1 MKQRIAIYWLLT
13 LIGLVVPSYF
23 TVLFCLDRIEFYGQL
38 NMAVL
43 LALSPDFYIDASSR
57 NVSSQLL
64 ADIVISSLTVFVWM
78 IPEAQRIEMRH
89 VWVYP
94 VLTYSI
100 AFSFAL
106 PLFFLMREYKLREQA
121 KFGTDVS
128 KQPLGALQE

>member
-1 MKQRIAIYWLLT
+1 MKPKFGIYYLLT

-23 TVLFCLDRIEFYGQL
+23 TVLFCLDRVDVYGQI

-64 ADIVISSLTVFVWM
+64 ADIVISSLTAFLWM
-78 IPEAQRIEMRH
+78 IPEARRLGMKH

-121 KFGTDVS
+121 EVDTDVP
-128 KQPLGALQE
+128 KQSLGALQ